1 MESMNIQSTYDV
13 DDKVWV
19 FRNEDNKFYEG
30 TIKEV
35 QSWDKWNGFRY
46 EVIHHSNPE
55 IMINVEEAKIF
66 NSREEIINTRFVA
79 EPVVS

>member
-13 DDKVWV
+13 NDRVWV

-46 EVIHHSNPE
+46 EVIHHSTPE

-79 EPVVS
+79 EPVSS